1 MVFSRQDPPGQAACR
16 RGRKNLLRIAHPFQV
31 RMPLMVGV
39 WQIPFPI
46 SCHDP
51 DDAGKARMIQKD
63 LLEQTVRHAK
73 KPSAAHVALANGLY
87 MGTICYLFL
96 FACCIFNRLIS
107 RNPKSGLVSTGS
119 PNSFCTFSATVAIDA

>member
-1 MVFSRQDPPGQAACR
+1 MVFSRQGPPGQAACR

-73 KPSAAHVALANGLY
+73 KPSAAACSACERSVYGNDLLFVFVCLLHFQSLDLAEPEV
-87 MGTICYLFL
+87 
-96 FACCIFNRLIS
+96 R
-107 RNPKSGLVSTGS
+107 TGKHRK
-119 PNSFCTFSATVAIDA
+119 P